1 MSEDDTDR
9 AQVATL
15 STSAR
20 AYLVTLE
27 TMRRIVEETTAER
40 DALAAGLRSIAA
52 HDCVTCDHLSTA
64 QCAAA
69 LGAGASAALEALG
82 AGARARRPRG
92 PAAAP
97 VRPGRPPRARAGGPR
112 GGERQVRFSL

>member
-1 MSEDDTDR
+1 MTVVHGASGGIGLEFAR
-9 AQVATL
+9 QLAARGEAVVAT
-15 STSAR
+15 SR
-20 AYLVTLE
+20 AS
-27 TMRRIVEETTAER
+27 RP
-40 DALAAGLRSIAA
+40 
-52 HDCVTCDHLSTA
+52 
-64 QCAAA
+64 
-69 LGAGASAALEALG
+69 SAALEALG